1 MSEYLAL
8 VPYPVSVAIAALG
21 GWLWYVA
28 CAKIGSHLADRA
40 PLPQIDFAALQAELD
55 EEFAPVRVRA
65 VSRPSNVVAFGR
77 QVK

>member
-1 MSEYLAL
+1 MSEYLAS
-8 VPYPVSVAIAALG
+8 VPYPVSMGLAALG

-28 CAKIGSHLADRA
+28 CAKIGRYLAERA

-55 EEFAPVRVRA
+55 EEFAPVRVMA